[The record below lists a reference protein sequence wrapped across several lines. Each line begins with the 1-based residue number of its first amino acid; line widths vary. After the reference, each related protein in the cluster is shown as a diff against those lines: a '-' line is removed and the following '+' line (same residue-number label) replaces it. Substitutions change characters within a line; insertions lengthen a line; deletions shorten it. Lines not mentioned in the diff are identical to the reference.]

1 MEYGKKYCHNSPTLD
16 EEALHAALLGAV
28 NDYLSTAASR
38 SAAVELAEITLS
50 ANMDNGMNAAQI
62 QSRIDA
68 ITEEQNRLLELL
80 LENLD
85 DPELSRRMQSLTEE
99 KKALS
104 DALDDQRASR
114 EQSAA
119 NALRMYDI
127 REWANSHAAGFRAYD
142 DQFTRK
148 LIKKISVVSKTQL
161 HIELVD
167 QEQTDVTI

>member
-1 MEYGKKYCHNSPTLD
+1 MFTRLREARKKLLQN
-16 EEALHAALLGAV
+16 EEIDGALEQIR
-28 NDYLSTAASR
+28 D
-38 SAAVELAEITLS
+38 I
-50 ANMDNGMNAAQI
+50 AQI

-85 DPELSRRMQSLTEE
+85 DPELSQRMQSLTEE

-148 LIKKISVVSKTQL
+148 LIKRISV
-161 HIELVD
+161 ID
-167 QEQTDVTI
+167 QQESASY